1 MFEFQILINFFW
13 LFSIVCLLILNRK
26 KYSWL
31 YFLIV
36 NIFLYMILQFVFFRL
51 YFKSFLYLL
60 ILTFLYNKLWF
71 RLNRQVFFLNFIFL
85 LYQIILLR
93 VIDQIFCIFLFD
105 GKCIVDWTIIQTRFM
120 NLFVVCIAVT
130 FYIFF
135 WFDLFKVTV

>member
-26 KYSWL
+26 KCSWL

-36 NIFLYMILQFVFFRL
+36 NIFLYIILLFVFFRL

-60 ILTFLYNKLWF
+60 ILTFLYNKFWF